1 MGDAGLAALAAALER
16 GALPAL
22 RALYVQGNPAS
33 SATLE
38 AVQAALEARARDSRV
53 LMYVGL

>member
-1 MGDAGLAALAAALER
+1 MESELPLRGCLGFER
-16 GALPAL
+16 RLPAL
-22 RALYVQGNPAS
+22 RALYAQGNPAS